1 MSEHRSERVIEGA
14 ARPERGPLP
23 VAVVVIVGFLLAAI
37 VGMTSAASPWLPG
50 DGGRPSAPAIVGQLL
65 AAGLAAGLCVLLG
78 LIWIHTPQRNKA
90 KKRGGLAFDT
100 DELGA
105 SLRAGFFVLIGG
117 VLAVAVLVIAFW
129 FLLEQANQAQ
139 PPPLRATTLGN
150 AGVLPSPDP
159 PPSAPSA
166 PPVFDWFLFGLIASS
181 AVVLPLGLVARR
193 RLRVADPEREA
204 SDVPES
210 VVRALG
216 DSIDQIE
223 RDPDARRAII
233 RAYAQMEY
241 AFDDAGIPR
250 RPYEAPLEYLSR
262 ALRGL
267 RVSPPAAGRLAA
279 LFERARFSQHVV
291 GAETKQ
297 EAIGALREVEREMQA
312 PSP

>member
-14 ARPERGPLP
+14 ARPGWGQLP
-23 VAVVVIVGFLLAAI
+23 VAAVVIVSFLLAAI

-50 DGGRPSAPAIVGQLL
+50 DGGRPSAPAIVGEVL
-65 AAGLAAGLCVLLG
+65 AVAVAVGLCILLG
-78 LIWIHTPQRNKA
+78 LIWIHTPQRRKA
-90 KKRGGLAFDT
+90 KKRGGPAVIT
-100 DELGA
+100 DELGS
-105 SLRAGFFVLIGG
+105 SLQAGSFVLIGG
-117 VLAVAVLVIAFW
+117 ILVVVVLALASW

-139 PPPLRATTLGN
+139 PPPPPLRTTTVGD

-159 PPSAPSA
+159 PPSASPA
-166 PPVFDWFLFGLIASS
+166 FDWFLFGLIASS
-181 AVVLPLGLVARR
+181 AAVLPLSLVARH

-204 SDVPES
+204 GDVPES

-216 DSIDQIE
+216 DSIDRIE

-233 RAYAQMEY
+233 RAYAQMER

-250 RPYEAPLEYLSR
+250 RPYEAPFEYLGR

-291 GAETKQ
+291 GTETKH
-297 EAIGALREVEREMQA
+297 EAIGALREIERQMRT
-312 PSP
+312 PSS